1 MTLVKVRRDGHS
13 LAVTIP
19 ADEARALQI
28 EEGMYVNVE
37 LDASGHGVQ
46 VQPVAF
52 TRRGR
57 PEVLAAGKRVLD
69 RNRGLYKRLA
79 AHDQGSD

>member
-1 MTLVKVRRDGHS
+1 MLVRVRRDGNS

-37 LDASGHGVQ
+37 LDASGNSIQ
-46 VQPVAF
+46 VQPVTL

-57 PEVLAAGKRVLD
+57 PEVLAAGKRVLEK
-69 RNRGLYKRLA
+69 NRGLYKRLA
-79 AHDQGSD
+79 AHDQGPD

>member
-1 MTLVKVRRDGHS
+1 MLVKVRHDGNS

-37 LDASGHGVQ
+37 VDASGHGLQ
-46 VQPVAF
+46 VQPVTL

-57 PEVLAAGKRVLD
+57 PEVLAAGRRVLEK
-69 RNRGLYKRLA
+69 NRGLYKCLA
-79 AHDQGSD
+79 AHDEGSN

>member
-1 MTLVKVRRDGHS
+1 MALVKVRRDGNS

-28 EEGMYVNVE
+28 EEGMYVTVE
-37 LDASGHGVQ
+37 PDATGQSIQ
-46 VQPVAF
+46 IQPVSV

-57 PEVLAAGKRVLD
+57 PEVLEAGKRVLE
-69 RNRGLYKRLA
+69 RNRELYKRLA
-79 AHDQGSD
+79 AHDKGSD